1 MAASSHA
8 AARASRLRPAGC
20 APQHEGRWSM
30 PRQRSREP
38 HPEVPHKGPR
48 RAGAGAPASQ
58 GHKIESY
65 SRFRTNSS
73 FPLCTLSLFPFALTL
88 STFPPWPDLRRN
100 PPPLPVSR
108 KPLNRLLRARRFS
121 ARFTGFVSDRNQFV
135 LSLCQVN
142 PTGGPELCHL
152 CDSGSGASGGPLLT
166 TTATGRPAVVGIHL
180 GNGEQG
186 KRAFRADIIRQSAAV
201 KAAVGDLPPIDIRSL
216 HDSRHADRPV
226 SFRA

>member
-1 MAASSHA
+1 MAAGSHA

-20 APQHEGRWSM
+20 APQHKARWSM
-30 PRQRSREP
+30 PRQRSGSLTLRCP
-38 HPEVPHKGPR
+38 T
-48 RAGAGAPASQ
+48 GASKDWGGAPASQ
-58 GHKIESY
+58 RHKFENY
-65 SRFRTNSS
+65 SRVRTNSS

-88 STFPPWPDLRRN
+88 SPFPPWPDLRRN
-100 PPPLPVSR
+100 PPPRMASR

-121 ARFTGFVSDRNQFV
+121 ARFAGFVSDRNQFV

-142 PTGGPELCHL
+142 PTGRPELHHL
-152 CDSGSGASGGPLLT
+152 CDSRSGASGDPLLT

-201 KAAVGDLPPIDIRSL
+201 KAAVGDLRTIDIRKF
-216 HDSRHADRPV
+216 A
-226 SFRA
+226 